1 MSRNFELMQQIQ
13 SERSFRTRQPSNPVF
28 PGINEPPAR
37 TDGAD
42 WIGNEALQLVQRI
55 FLLQV
60 QNAPRMVVFAG
71 VDHGDG
77 CSQICASVAEIL
89 AKNGLGTV
97 CLVEANFRSP
107 ALPGLFG
114 TTNHHGLTDALMGKE
129 PIRSYA
135 KSVGS
140 DKLSLL
146 STGAL
151 SEDSANLLTTERIK
165 ARLAELRAEFTFVII
180 DAPPLNLYADAL
192 AIGQLTDGIVVILK
206 AESTRK
212 EAARTAVSTLRA
224 AKVEILGA
232 VLNKRIF
239 PIPAAIYKWL

>member
-13 SERSFRTRQPSNPVF
+13 SEKSFRTRPPSDPVF
-28 PGINEPPAR
+28 PAINEPPAR

-42 WIGNEALQLVQRI
+42 WIGNEALLLVQRI
-55 FLLQV
+55 FLLHA
-60 QNAPRMVVFAG
+60 QNAPHMVVFAG

-114 TTNHHGLTDALMGKE
+114 TTNHHGLTDALQGKE

-151 SEDSANLLTTERIK
+151 AEDSANLLTTERIK

-212 EAARTAVSTLRA
+212 EAARTAISTLRA

-232 VLNKRIF
+232 VLNQRVF